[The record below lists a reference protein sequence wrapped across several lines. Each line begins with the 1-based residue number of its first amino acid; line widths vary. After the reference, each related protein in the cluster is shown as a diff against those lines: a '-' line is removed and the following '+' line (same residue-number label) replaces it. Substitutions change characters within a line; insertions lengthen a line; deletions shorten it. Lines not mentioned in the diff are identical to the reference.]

1 MLRTFSRLWNPVAS
15 SRRHP
20 IQVPRTP
27 IVGPLGAS
35 DHLPLVGRSGELA
48 RLEELLE
55 EKDGPRLIFVRG
67 EGGVGKTRIV
77 SELAGRAEGRGW
89 AVAHG
94 RAYPVEAGTP
104 YALFSDA
111 WLPILNGMDTNALR
125 VLSRGSEAELRCL
138 FPAMAAGAD
147 APGVESGDPEELR
160 TRILWNFAEFVKRY
174 AGRTPLLLVLEDLQW
189 ADESSIELAH
199 FLARQVT
206 GHPVV
211 VVCTYREQAR
221 DGARTLVQAE
231 RSLASVGAAEVLYL
245 EPLSRDQVDELV
257 SRTFGVDGQVTR
269 DFTAIL
275 YGWTRGNAFFVEEIL
290 KALIASGTLRYEL
303 GTWIG
308 WEAHE
313 FDMPSSIRD
322 AILNR
327 VAGFTQDEQR
337 ALEMTAMVGAP
348 ASFGLLESITGME
361 PDALL
366 SAVEGV
372 CAAGILHERAEG
384 DEVVYEFRHPLVR
397 QTLYDEFGLQRAR
410 VMHGTVAEAMERH
423 YGPSA
428 IEHADELAY
437 HFARTDGSRLR
448 GKAARYLTAAGTRA
462 LERRADSEAISYLE
476 RALERT
482 RGAESAENDLG
493 LSVREIL
500 PLLARAHAHVG
511 HFDEAQAIWTSAL
524 QALDFDSVEYPG
536 VCRALALTDV
546 WRGDHDAAMT
556 NLAAGLA
563 SARASGD
570 TAAIVRILVAQSHAL
585 QEVGRG
591 DEALAALNEALP
603 IAEELRDARLL
614 ARVHRGLALLHV
626 WVGPP
631 EQAVEHGQI
640 AVQLAQQVGD
650 LSIEFWARWGLAVL
664 GGMRGDTRS
673 MGQAIDE
680 ITSIADKLR
689 SPVLRLWAADMAVEL
704 EFARGEWDTGITLGE
719 ASIEMA
725 RALNQRTLL
734 PRLLVWT
741 SQFYGARGDIDRA
754 EALVREAVEISGLE
768 DGSKPVDVH
777 QVVPT
782 YIGLALHHINVG
794 DFEDAI
800 DAAERGLQIAE
811 GTGYI
816 LWAVHRLLPAL
827 AEACLWAG
835 HIDRAEEVG
844 LRMRAHAEKIDHRL
858 GIAWS
863 DACDSLVKWK
873 RGDPA
878 GSVDLMSS
886 AVEKLSEIPMIWTAT
901 RLRRQLAGRYAD
913 IGRREEALSELHQVH
928 AVLVQVRAGLELE
941 KTRRMYR
948 ELDVRPPPIRSEE
961 GPLGLTPSEFSVARL
976 VAQGLSN
983 KAIGRELDCATRTV
997 STHLSNIY
1005 TKLDIGGPGARM
1017 RLSNLVTEAG
1027 PPE

>member
-1 MLRTFSRLWNPVAS
+1 M
-15 SRRHP
+15 H
-20 IQVPRTP
+20 VPRTP
-27 IVGPLGAS
+27 IVAPLSAS
-35 DHLPLVGRSGELA
+35 DHLPLVGRANELA

-55 EKDGPRLIFVRG
+55 ARDGPRLIFVRG
-67 EGGVGKTRIV
+67 EGGVGKTRLV

-89 AVAHG
+89 DVARG
-94 RAYPVEAGTP
+94 RAYPVEVGTP

-111 WLPILNGMDTNALR
+111 WLPILNGMDSNALR

-138 FPAMAAGAD
+138 FPAMSAGVD
-147 APGVESGDPEELR
+147 APDVESGDPEELR

-189 ADESSIELAH
+189 ADDSSIELVH
-199 FLARQVT
+199 FLARQVA

-211 VVCTYREQAR
+211 LVCTYKDQER
-221 DGARTLVQAE
+221 DKARTLVQAE
-231 RSLASVGAAEVLYL
+231 RSLASVGAAEVLSL
-245 EPLSRDQVDELV
+245 EPLSREQVDELV
-257 SRTFGVDGQVTR
+257 SRTFGVDGQVIR

-290 KALIASGTLRYEL
+290 KALISSGTLRYEH

-308 WEAHE
+308 WEAQE
-313 FDMPSSIRD
+313 FSMPSSIRD
-322 AILNR
+322 AIFNR
-327 VAGFTQDEQR
+327 ISGFTEDEQR

-372 CAAGILHERAEG
+372 CAAGVLDERPEG
-384 DEVVYEFRHPLVR
+384 REVVYEFRHPLVR
-397 QTLYDEFGLQRAR
+397 QTLYDEFGLQRVR

-423 YGPSA
+423 FGPTA
-428 IEHADELAY
+428 LDHADELAY

-448 GKAARYLTAAGTRA
+448 GKAARYLAAAGRRA
-462 LERRADSEAISYLE
+462 LERRADAEAISYLE
-476 RALERT
+476 RALDRT
-482 RGAESAENDLG
+482 QGVESSEDDQSV
-493 LSVREIL
+493 SVREIL
-500 PLLARAHAHVG
+500 PLLARAHSHVG
-511 HFDEAQAIWTSAL
+511 NFVEAQTLWTSAL
-524 QALDFDSVEYPG
+524 DALDADSPEYPG

-546 WRGDHDAAMT
+546 WRGEHDNAMAH
-556 NLAAGLA
+556 LAAGL
-563 SARASGD
+563 
-570 TAAIVRILVAQSHAL
+570 TAARGSNDGAAVVRILVAQSHAL

-591 DEALAALNEALP
+591 DDALAALNEALP

-631 EQAVEHGQI
+631 EQAFEHGHT
-640 AVQLAQQVGD
+640 AVHLAQQVGD

-664 GGMRGDTRS
+664 VGMRGDTRA
-673 MGQAIDE
+673 MGQGIKE
-680 ITSIADKLR
+680 IQDIADKLR

-704 EFARGEWDTGITLGE
+704 AFARGEWDTGITLGE
-719 ASIEMA
+719 ASIETA

-754 EALVREAVEISGLE
+754 EALVQEAVDISGLGDE
-768 DGSKPVDVH
+768 SKQVDVH

-800 DAAERGLQIAE
+800 DVAERGLQIAE

-844 LRMRAHAEKIDHRL
+844 RRLRGHAEKIDHRL

-863 DACDSLVKWK
+863 NACEALVKWK

-886 AVEKLSEIPMIWTAT
+886 AVEELSEIPMIWTAT

-913 IGRREEALSELHQVH
+913 IGRRDEALEELHTVH
-928 AVLVQVRAGLELE
+928 AVLIQVRAGLELE

-1017 RLSNLVTEAG
+1017 RLSNLVAEAG
-1027 PPE
+1027 PAE